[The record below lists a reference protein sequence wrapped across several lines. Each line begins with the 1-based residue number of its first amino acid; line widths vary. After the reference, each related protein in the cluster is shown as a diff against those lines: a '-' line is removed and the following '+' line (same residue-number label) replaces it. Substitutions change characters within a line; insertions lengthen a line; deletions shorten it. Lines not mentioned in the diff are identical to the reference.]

1 MGSSSRRLDQPVG
14 SRSGPLDQSV
24 GSEATDQ
31 GACLRKL
38 VDLLRFCPLTW
49 HKDKV
54 LRLLRPSFG
63 AETSFIGGCATRP
76 LDCSGFRSKECWA
89 IRIYGLKRRTASP
102 ASRSTSFFP
111 TRLWSFPTFTG

>member
-1 MGSSSRRLDQPVG
+1 MGSPSWR
-14 SRSGPLDQSV
+14 LDQSV
-24 GSEATDQ
+24 VSEATDQ
-31 GACLRKL
+31 GACPRKL
-38 VDLLRFCPLTW
+38 VHRVDLLRFCPLTW
-49 HKDKV
+49 QKDKV

-89 IRIYGLKRRTASP
+89 IRKYGQKRRTASP